1 MDAEAFLQTL
11 AAPEEKLRLLLLAME
26 QSPVSVVITD
36 TGGRVVYANS
46 HVTRA
51 TGYEQ
56 EELLGRNVRVMRSGR
71 QPREFYARLWET
83 ISAGRVWRGE
93 FHNRRKDGTLFWESA
108 SISPVRND
116 TGTLTHYLA
125 VKEDVTEEKEA
136 QEKLRAAMEAAD
148 AASRAKDAF
157 LANMSHELRTPLNAI
172 NGLVQTLLEQECL
185 PEQRPSLELVRQ
197 AGQDLLAIIQDVLL
211 FSGLQAGRVMVDL
224 KTTALL
230 PIVSNAIRLLAEA
243 AQSKGLEFTYW
254 IDPSLPAEIETD
266 PLRLQQV
273 LVNLLSNAV
282 KFTESG
288 RVHLAV
294 RMGRTVGHDQ
304 EIDFLVS
311 DTGIGIGPEAL
322 QRLFQP
328 FNQADASIT
337 RRFGGAGLGL
347 AISRT
352 LARSLGGDITVRTRE
367 GHGSAFTLSLV
378 LPVDE
383 RVRRIFEVEGKP
395 LAGID
400 VAIAAPKAVTRT
412 MLESLL
418 SGAGARVLANA
429 PHFPSGLPEHVL
441 RFDASASPVV
451 RVGTGGRPQLGAM
464 GGGLRWPLGPDQA
477 LKAVVE
483 VAVSQRGPQPSK
495 APEPKLGQRI
505 PLRILAADDIRTNL
519 ETLRIML
526 RHLGYNGVVLVND
539 GEKAVDAAAARE
551 FDLILLDLHMPKMDG
566 ITAGRTIRATER
578 TGHRPLIVALT
589 ASTLQSDRDL
599 CYLAGM
605 DDYLTKPVVPAVIS
619 AMIEKHFAVRPSGLT
634 PPDILKATVVRTE
647 EITPW
652 LDESQFEAIASSLG
666 EEEGNRMI
674 HALMDSLNRDV
685 NALLVDIDE
694 ACRNRDREKLTT
706 LVHGLKGAALT
717 SGWLRL
723 GRRCADELHALRAG
737 EFSEWDTWPAELR
750 QLAAGS
756 ISAWRAKPV

>member
-11 AAPEEKLRLLLLAME
+11 AAPEDQLRLLLAAHE

-36 TGGRVVYANS
+36 TCGRIVYANP
-46 HVTRA
+46 HVSRA
-51 TGYEQ
+51 TGYQQ

-71 QPREFYARLWET
+71 QPREFYAHLWET
-83 ISAGRVWRGE
+83 IKAGKVWRGE

-108 SISPVRND
+108 SISPVRD
-116 TGTLTHYLA
+116 DSGAITHYLA
-125 VKEDVTEEKEA
+125 VKEDVTEQKEA

-224 KTTALL
+224 KASALL
-230 PIVSNAIRLLAEA
+230 PIVSNAIRLLAET
-243 AQSKGLEFTYW
+243 AQTKGLEFTYW
-254 IDPSLPAEIETD
+254 IDPTLPAEIETD

-282 KFTESG
+282 KFTEEG

-294 RMGRTVGHDQ
+294 RKAQPVGHDH
-304 EIDFLVS
+304 EIDFIVS
-311 DTGIGIGPEAL
+311 DTGIGMGPEAL

-328 FNQADASIT
+328 FSQADASIT

-367 GHGSAFTLSLV
+367 GRGSAFTLSLV
-378 LPVDE
+378 LPIDE
-383 RVRRIFEVEGKP
+383 DARRIFDSTDKA
-395 LAGID
+395 LAGVDI
-400 VAIAAPKAVTRT
+400 AIAAPRAVTRRL
-412 MLESLL
+412 LESLF

-429 PHFPSGLPEHVL
+429 DHFPEALPETAL
-441 RFDASASPVV
+441 RFDASASPRV
-451 RVGTGGRPQLGAM
+451 RVGVGSRDQLGAI
-464 GGGLRWPLGPDQA
+464 GGGLRWPLSPDQI
-477 LKAVVE
+477 LKPAVDI
-483 VAVSQRGPQPSK
+483 AANLRGAHSRK
-495 APEPKLGQRI
+495 VNEPKLGQRI

-526 RHLGYNGVVLVND
+526 RHLGYNDVVLVDD
-539 GEKAVDAAAARE
+539 GQKAVEAAATRE
-551 FDLILLDLHMPKMDG
+551 FDLILLDLHMPRMDG
-566 ITAGRTIRATER
+566 ITAGRVIRGAGGA
-578 TGHRPLIVALT
+578 GHRPLIVALT

-605 DDYLTKPVVPAVIS
+605 DDYLTKPVVPAVIA
-619 AMIEKHFAVRPSGLT
+619 AMIEKHFAVRPSGST
-634 PPDILKATVVRTE
+634 PPEVLKAKADAAQEVV
-647 EITPW
+647 PW
-652 LDESQFEAIASSLG
+652 LDQSQLEAIASSLG
-666 EEEGNRMI
+666 EEEGQRMI
-674 HALMDSLNRDV
+674 HALMDSLSRDID
-685 NALLVDIDE
+685 ALLIDIE
-694 ACRNRDREKLTT
+694 AACKTRDQEKLAT

-723 GRRCADELHALRAG
+723 GRRCADELRALRAG
-737 EFSEWDTWPAELR
+737 EFDDWDKWPAELR
-750 QLAAGS
+750 ELAAGS
-756 ISAWRAKPV
+756 VAAWRGKLN